1 MDCCTTSLL
10 MSTMASLCSNSS
22 LQCHFPH
29 LDAAG
34 INLQGNPDDRQR
46 SFDPLFPPDETQ
58 VTTFKSALPQ
68 YQGVMADYM
77 ARMEAG
83 KRKAEA
89 LEMRKQHLQEEAEVE
104 ASAASASIVAAAA
117 AEPPDEDAR
126 ASSGPQGMLGDYM
139 STLEAARGM
148 QERRAAARGKQAQ
161 AVIPDLDLDDIN
173 RPGSAALDIELK
185 PEVSRGVN
193 TQLAHLARVAAELK
207 DLAGHVGQRAEG
219 KQLARPDPRKTIVGI
234 RAIRLP
240 QEPSSSAAMQPGS
253 RPLKLED
260 FSSAESPHFKSL

>member
-1 MDCCTTSLL
+1 MT
-10 MSTMASLCSNSS
+10 N
-22 LQCHFPH
+22 
-29 LDAAG
+29 
-34 INLQGNPDDRQR
+34 
-46 SFDPLFPPDETQ
+46 
-58 VTTFKSALPQ
+58 FKSALPQ

-83 KRKAEA
+83 KRRAEA

-117 AEPPDEDAR
+117 IAPADEEVGSSRPLAG
-126 ASSGPQGMLGDYM
+126 SGPQGMLADYM

-161 AVIPDLDLDDIN
+161 AVIPDLDMSDIN
-173 RPGSAALDIELK
+173 RPGSASLDIELK

-219 KQLARPDPRKTIVGI
+219 KQLAKPEPRKTIVGI
-234 RAIRLP
+234 RSIRLP
-240 QEPSSSAAMQPGS
+240 QEPSSSAAVQPGS
-253 RPLKLED
+253 QPLNLED
-260 FSSAESPHFKSL
+260 FSSESAEGVHFKSH

>member
-1 MDCCTTSLL
+1 MQGTT
-10 MSTMASLCSNSS
+10 
-22 LQCHFPH
+22 
-29 LDAAG
+29 
-34 INLQGNPDDRQR
+34 QGRER

-58 VTTFKSALPQ
+58 VTQYKSALPQ

-77 ARMEAG
+77 ARLEAG
-83 KRKAEA
+83 KRRAEA
-89 LEMRKQHLQEEAEVE
+89 LETRKQHLEEAADVE
-104 ASAASASIVAAAA
+104 TSAASIVAAAA
-117 AEPPDEDAR
+117 TEAPDVT
-126 ASSGPQGMLGDYM
+126 ASRPDSGPQGMLRDYM

-148 QERRAAARGKQAQ
+148 QERRAAARGKQAK

-219 KQLARPDPRKTIVGI
+219 KQVAKPEPRKTMVGI
-234 RAIRLP
+234 RSIRLP
-240 QEPSSSAAMQPGS
+240 QEASSSAAVQPGS
-253 RPLKLED
+253 QPLNVED
-260 FSSAESPHFKSL
+260 FSSESADDPHYKSQ

>member
-1 MDCCTTSLL
+1 
-10 MSTMASLCSNSS
+10 
-22 LQCHFPH
+22 
-29 LDAAG
+29 
-34 INLQGNPDDRQR
+34 
-46 SFDPLFPPDETQ
+46 
-58 VTTFKSALPQ
+58 
-68 YQGVMADYM
+68 MADYM

-83 KRKAEA
+83 KRRAEA

-117 AEPPDEDAR
+117 IAPGDEDIESSR
-126 ASSGPQGMLGDYM
+126 PGSGPQGVLADYM

-161 AVIPDLDLDDIN
+161 AVIPDLDMSDIN
-173 RPGSAALDIELK
+173 RPGSASLDIELK

-219 KQLARPDPRKTIVGI
+219 KQLAKPEPRKTIVGI
-234 RAIRLP
+234 RSIRLP
-240 QEPSSSAAMQPGS
+240 QEPSSSAAVQPGS
-253 RPLKLED
+253 QPLNLED
-260 FSSAESPHFKSL
+260 FSSESAEGVHFKLH